1 MKFLALAST
10 YVGGAGMQP
19 LANLH
24 ELRSLDLDDANVSNE
39 GLRYVGDIRGLRSLG
54 LFRNRAINDVGVRYL
69 SALTLLEHLYLGTTG
84 ISDKGVES
92 LSTLTALK
100 ELNLQGTKV
109 GDGAMTIIAAL
120 PRIEKLDVTWT
131 EITDAGLR
139 ELEHC
144 KTLRAIDAGGKGH
157 LTDAGYRELTAAL
170 PQAKVNDGAAA
181 PVRRWARRRREV
193 NLSGLIRLPTLTLG
207 HNKITGSGLKH
218 LKGLTQLR
226 ELSLDTTA

>member
-1 MKFLALAST
+1 
-10 YVGGAGMQP
+10 MQP

-69 SALTLLEHLYLGTTG
+69 SALTSLEHLYLGTTG

-92 LSTLTALK
+92 FSTLTALK

-144 KTLRAIDAGGKGH
+144 KTLRAIDAG
-157 LTDAGYRELTAAL
+157 
-170 PQAKVNDGAAA
+170 
-181 PVRRWARRRREV
+181 AR
-193 NLSGLIRLPTLTLG
+193 GTLRTLAIG
-207 HNKITGSGLKH
+207 N
-218 LKGLTQLR
+218 
-226 ELSLDTTA
+226 